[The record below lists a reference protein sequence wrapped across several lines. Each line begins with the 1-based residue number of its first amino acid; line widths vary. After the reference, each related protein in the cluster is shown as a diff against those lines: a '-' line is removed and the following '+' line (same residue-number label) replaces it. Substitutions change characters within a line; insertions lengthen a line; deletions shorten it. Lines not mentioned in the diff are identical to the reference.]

1 MNSKPPISIRISGL
15 CGIFGPIVGFIC
27 IALAIY
33 HSDWY
38 NWTGN
43 WLSDLGGMPGETPI
57 WAARGIAS
65 VIFNSGLIITG
76 IIGLVFAGGVRKIR
90 MFNNRLGRIGILLLI
105 LDMSALI
112 AIGIFPETTG
122 YLHTLVSLIFFFL
135 AALSLLVIGTVVR
148 KSSGKT
154 LGGFVTLL
162 GAISLCSFP
171 FLFIPRPWG
180 SNAIIELFPIIS
192 ISIFA
197 IIFGIALI
205 KDDFELL

>member
-1 MNSKPPISIRISGL
+1 MSLKQPISMRISGL

-27 IALAIY
+27 IAFAIY
-33 HSDWY
+33 YSDWF

-76 IIGLVFAGGVRKIR
+76 IMGVVFASAIRKIR
-90 MFNNRLGRIGILLLI
+90 MFNTRLGRIGTLLLI
-105 LDMSALI
+105 LNMSALC

-135 AALSLLVIGTVVR
+135 VAFSLLVIGTAVR

-192 ISIFA
+192 ISILA

-205 KDDFELL
+205 KDSFELL

>member
-1 MNSKPPISIRISGL
+1 MRISGF
-15 CGIFGPIVGFIC
+15 CGLFSPIVGFIC
-27 IALAIY
+27 IAFAIY
-33 HSDWY
+33 YSDWF

-65 VIFNSGLIITG
+65 VIFNSGLIIAG
-76 IIGLVFAGGVRKIR
+76 IMGAIFVSAIRKIR
-90 MFNNRLGRIGILLLI
+90 MLNTRLGCIGTFLLI
-105 LDMSALI
+105 LDMSALC

-122 YLHTLVSLIFFFL
+122 YFHAFVSLVFFFL
-135 AALSLLVIGTVVR
+135 VALSLLVIGTSLR

-162 GAISLCSFP
+162 GAISICSFP

-180 SNAIIELFPIIS
+180 SNAIIELFPIIT

-197 IIFGIALI
+197 IVFGYSLI
-205 KDDFELL
+205 KESFELL

>member
-1 MNSKPPISIRISGL
+1 MNSKQPISMRISGL

-27 IALAIY
+27 IAFAIY
-33 HSDWY
+33 YSDWF

-57 WAARGIAS
+57 WAARGVAS
-65 VIFNSGLIITG
+65 VIFNSGLIVTG
-76 IIGLVFAGGVRKIR
+76 IIGVVFASAIRKIP
-90 MFNNRLGRIGILLLI
+90 MFNTRLGRIGTLLLI
-105 LDMSALI
+105 LDMSALC

-122 YLHTLVSLIFFFL
+122 YLHALVSLIFFFL
-135 AALSLLVIGTVVR
+135 VALSLLVIGTVVR
-148 KSSGKT
+148 KSSRKT
-154 LGGFVTLL
+154 LGGSVTLL

-197 IIFGIALI
+197 IVFGIVLI
-205 KDDFELL
+205 KDNFELL